1 MSTISEE
8 RRPPLRARASAAL
21 YAHRRLKLALLILPP
36 LGWLTVV
43 YLIGLAALLVSA
55 FWYLDPLSSEI
66 VHSYSLR
73 NFRQLW
79 DTDVYRTIALRTIGM
94 ALAVTLTDAVLAFP
108 LAYYMVRFA
117 SPRVRTLLVLAVLMP
132 LWSSYLVR
140 VYTWRLMLSNDGV
153 LNWALE
159 KIGLGAIDVSY
170 SNYAVWITFSYIWL
184 PFMVLPVYAALERIP
199 GSFLEAS
206 GDLGA
211 RAFTTFRRVI
221 LPLALP
227 GLAAGSIFTFSLTLG
242 DYIVPNLVGN
252 TQFIGSVIFINVG
265 VANNVPFAAAY
276 ATVPVV
282 VMIVYLVIVKRLGA
296 FEAL

>member
-1 MSTISEE
+1 
-8 RRPPLRARASAAL
+8 
-21 YAHRRLKLALLILPP
+21 
-36 LGWLTVV
+36 
-43 YLIGLAALLVSA
+43 
-55 FWYLDPLSSEI
+55 
-66 VHSYSLR
+66 
-73 NFRQLW
+73 
-79 DTDVYRTIALRTIGM
+79 M

-117 SPRVRTLLVLAVLMP
+117 SPRMRTLLVLALLMP

-153 LNWALE
+153 LNWTLE
-159 KIGLGAIDVSY
+159 KVGLGAVDVSY

-199 GSFLEAS
+199 ATLLEAS

-211 RAFTTFRRVI
+211 RARTTLRRVI

-276 ATVPVV
+276 AIVPVL
-282 VMIVYLVIVKRLGA
+282 VMIVYLAIVKRMGA